1 MSRRPFVFAN
11 LTILFAAIIMSTSFG
26 ASLVETA
33 LHMTRYF
40 AAPPASF
47 STWYGDQT
55 HTIAFWVPL
64 QLGALVLSVIALIA
78 NWWSPARRRLLL
90 VGLGAY
96 VALIV
101 WNIAY
106 FAPEV
111 RWLLRVAQGASM
123 PSDFAARAHL
133 WYVLTWVRQVVMAV
147 PFFALMLTL
156 IVPFGAGV
164 GASKFCSAP
173 RAMGSEPRLAEG

>member
-1 MSRRPFVFAN
+1 MSRRPFLFAN

-40 AAPPASF
+40 ANPPASF

-55 HTIAFWVPL
+55 HTIAFWIPL

-78 NWWSPARRRLLL
+78 NWRSPARRRLLL
-90 VGLGAY
+90 VGLAAY

-101 WNIAY
+101 WNVAY

-111 RWLLRVAQGASM
+111 RWLLRVAQGASI
-123 PSDFAARAHL
+123 PADFARRAHF
-133 WYVLTWVRQVVMAV
+133 WYVLTSVRQVAMAV
-147 PFFALMLTL
+147 PFLALMLTL
-156 IVPFGAGV
+156 TAPFGAGV
-164 GASKFCSAP
+164 EALKFCSAP
-173 RAMGSEPRLAEG
+173 RAVSSEPRLAEG